1 MSSLILGG
9 LYSLVRILSL
19 STLENFSSR
28 APCTPWIQTVCQQ
41 QNNIFFLSANRQ
53 NASQLLAEGTAHKFS
68 SGDQGK
74 LINYLTHVQFLD
86 TAHSTAGD
94 ASTAEVPTTTER
106 PVTAGGRE
114 QSASPKKSR

>member
-1 MSSLILGG
+1 M
-9 LYSLVRILSL
+9 LVQILSL
-19 STLENFSSR
+19 STLENLSSI
-28 APCTPWIQTVCQQ
+28 AHCTPWIQTVRKL
-41 QNNIFFLSANRQ
+41 QNKQFSLFVYRQ

-74 LINYLTHVQFLD
+74 LINYLTHVKFLD
-86 TAHSTAGD
+86 TAQSPAGD

-114 QSASPKKSR
+114 QTASSKKSR